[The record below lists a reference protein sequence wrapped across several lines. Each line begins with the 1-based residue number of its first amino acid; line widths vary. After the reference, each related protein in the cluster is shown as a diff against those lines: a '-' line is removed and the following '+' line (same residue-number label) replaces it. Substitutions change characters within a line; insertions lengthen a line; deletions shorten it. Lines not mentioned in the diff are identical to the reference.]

1 MDCLR
6 IHKDGLDHLDH
17 QRQILGGF
25 FITKMSFILA
35 KKVKMTQIWKDGKIV
50 PVTVVRAEPN
60 KVSLVRTNEKDGYS
74 AVQVQLGKKKM
85 EFLTKEGE
93 SFEVGQEIAVST
105 FTEGE
110 DVTISGLSKGRGFQ
124 GGVKRHGFHGGP
136 KTHGQSD
143 RWRAPGSI
151 GQGTT
156 PGRVYKGKRM
166 AGRMGGESVS
176 VKGLKILQMEE
187 DSGRLAILGTIPGS
201 KGSLVVISKGV

>member
-6 IHKDGLDHLDH
+6 IHKDGLDPLDH

-136 KTHGQSD
+136 KTHGQKN
-143 RWRAPGSI
+143 RYRAPGSI
-151 GQGTT
+151 GSTAPQRVL
-156 PGRVYKGKRM
+156 PGRRM
-166 AGRMGGESVS
+166 AGHFGMERNTRKNVQIVQIDAENNYLMLKGAVPGGP
-176 VKGLKILQMEE
+176 
-187 DSGRLAILGTIPGS
+187 GTFVEIF
-201 KGSLVVISKGV
+201 KA